1 LPDSIPRTNLLADC
15 GNCLGL
21 CCVALP
27 FGKSADFAFDKA
39 AGSPCVNLD
48 EKFRCG
54 IHAQLRNSGFTG
66 CTVYDC
72 FGAGQRVSGHTYAGR
87 SWRDD
92 PGTATGMFAVFQVV
106 RDLHELLWY
115 LRQAAELAVPPDLLA
130 ELRAALAATDALAL
144 SDPAALLRL
153 DLVAHRGAVDELLLR
168 TSSHHRAGARGPA
181 GRKDHRRADLVGADL
196 LRADLRGADLR
207 GAYLIGADLRGADLR
222 WADCIGADFRG
233 ARLHDADLS
242 NTIFLTQFQLNA
254 ASGNPNTGL
263 PEILTRPAHFSHP
276 RNGRS
281 R

>member
-1 LPDSIPRTNLLADC
+1 MPDSIPRTNLLADC
-15 GNCLGL
+15 ENCLGL

-48 EKFRCG
+48 ENFGCG
-54 IHAQLRNSGFTG
+54 IHARLRSSGFPG

-92 PGTATGMFAVFQVV
+92 PVTATEMFAAFHVV

-115 LRQAAELAVPPDLLA
+115 LRQAAELAVPPDLVA
-130 ELRAALAATDALAL
+130 QLRAALTETDALAL
-144 SDPAALLRL
+144 SDPAELQKL
-153 DLVAHRGAVDELLLR
+153 DLVAHRGAVDVLLLR
-168 TSSHHRAGARGPA
+168 TSSHHRAGARGSA

-196 LRADLRGADLR
+196 RRTDLRDADLR
-207 GAYLIGADLRGADLR
+207 GAYLIGADLRGADFGR
-222 WADCIGADFRG
+222 ADCIGADFRG
-233 ARLHDADLS
+233 ARLHDANLS
-242 NTIFLTQFQLNA
+242 NTIFLTQFQVNA
-254 ASGNPNTGL
+254 ASGNPNTRL
-263 PEILTRPAHFSHP
+263 PEGLTRPAHFSHP
-276 RNGRS
+276 RQGRS

>member
-48 EKFRCG
+48 ENFRCG
-54 IHAQLRNSGFTG
+54 IHARLRNSGFTG

-92 PGTATGMFAVFQVV
+92 PGTATGMVAVFQVV

-115 LRQAAELAVPPDLLA
+115 LRQAAELAVPPDLWA

-144 SDPAALLRL
+144 SDPAELLRL
-153 DLVAHRGAVDELLLR
+153 DLIAHRGAVDELLLR

-181 GRKDHRRADLVGADL
+181 PICAEPTCAAPTSSERICAGPTFG
-196 LRADLRGADLR
+196 GP
-207 GAYLIGADLRGADLR
+207 
-222 WADCIGADFRG
+222 
-233 ARLHDADLS
+233 
-242 NTIFLTQFQLNA
+242 T
-254 ASGNPNTGL
+254 ASGRTSAVPGCTTRTCRTPSSSPSSNSTPL
-263 PEILTRPAHFSHP
+263 PGIRTPACRRF
-276 RNGRS
+276 
-281 R
+281 